1 VVDKLEVLSVLEE
14 HAVANLVG
22 VDQTVTTAEMVA
34 RVNVEEVEVVEEA
47 VVVVEE
53 VTLVDSSPGT
63 LSTKCSSIAMIVGVR
78 GEAFT
83 PMTLLFQLRKLSPT
97 SPTMEIP
104 PLKKERLLLS
114 LDKLL
119 MKQPVDGQVHLM
131 VQTLGDTAL
140 SGNEMLTITVNQALN
155 FHVVPVNNIMVGVRC
170 RSLGITTMDNVE
182 EQLVLTCSIIQTS
195 LPLTLLY
202 PSSLLCG
209 FG

>member
-1 VVDKLEVLSVLEE
+1 
-14 HAVANLVG
+14 
-22 VDQTVTTAEMVA
+22 MVA

-47 VVVVEE
+47 VVVVVEE
-53 VTLVDSSPGT
+53 VTLVASSPGT

-202 PSSLLCG
+202 PLRLLCG
-209 FG
+209 SG